1 MMEERGGDSLSET
14 SNRLRKLRE
23 GLGISQ
29 AKFAT
34 IAGTAQA
41 TINRYETGFSVPSLR
56 MLMWYADYFD
66 VSMDY
71 LTGRTDKPEGK
82 LYEFKPRPLVENTE
96 MRQFIDMCFDP
107 KSPMH
112 DRLKETLIQMLG
124 EAKE

>member
-1 MMEERGGDSLSET
+1 MSET
-14 SNRLRKLRE
+14 ANRLRKLRE

-29 AKFAT
+29 VKFAT

-71 LTGRTDKPEGK
+71 LCGRTDRPEGK
-82 LYEFKPRPLVENTE
+82 LYEFKPKPLAENPE
-96 MRQFIDMCFDP
+96 MRQFIEMCFDP
-107 KSPMH
+107 KSPMNG
-112 DRLKETLIQMLG
+112 RLKETLMQMLEEG
-124 EAKE
+124 KA